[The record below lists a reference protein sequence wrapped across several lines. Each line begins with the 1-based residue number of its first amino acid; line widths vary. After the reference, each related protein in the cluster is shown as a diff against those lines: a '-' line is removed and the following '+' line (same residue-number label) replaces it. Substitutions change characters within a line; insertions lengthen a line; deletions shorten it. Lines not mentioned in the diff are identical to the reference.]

1 MKKCGVGLSKY
12 SFLALWILESL
23 WLLYELSQLWQS
35 KHICFFFSPPSSL
48 EDILR
53 DTTLVFSSALKR
65 GTKLCWNYSN
75 RWAVS
80 MEIKPRLPDEAFY
93 SMVPITENPC
103 GWPWADTFTLRIQ
116 SQVAISQQRLWLSYI
131 SLKESQTYELLP
143 EYVIWICEYELWWD
157 HLCMHIHGLSLWPT
171 FSVYDEI
178 INMCLLILEEH
189 FVSLKVVN
197 HWTIYEKAWLLQ
209 AKEWHWEFSHSKIW
223 YISLQRPIYMYDSV
237 IIIVIINS
245 LFIKKLIL
253 P

>member
-23 WLLYELSQLWQS
+23 WLLYESSRLRQS
-35 KHICFFFSPPSSL
+35 KHICFVFFFPPSSL

-80 MEIKPRLPDEAFY
+80 MEIKLCLPDEAFY

-116 SQVAISQQRLWLSYI
+116 SQAAISQQRLWLSFI
-131 SLKESQTYELLP
+131 SLKGSQ
-143 EYVIWICEYELWWD
+143 
-157 HLCMHIHGLSLWPT
+157 HMNLCL
-171 FSVYDEI
+171 
-178 INMCLLILEEH
+178 NM
-189 FVSLKVVN
+189 
-197 HWTIYEKAWLLQ
+197 
-209 AKEWHWEFSHSKIW
+209 
-223 YISLQRPIYMYDSV
+223 
-237 IIIVIINS
+237 
-245 LFIKKLIL
+245 
-253 P
+253 